1 MARLETATG
10 FVTTGVAW
18 FTDVSVMT
26 TSMKGLGAF
35 IKVVVDV
42 PVVEVGGGKAEV
54 EENAPAAAEA
64 NPPVVV
70 NAPPLSLGS
79 STTSC

>member
-1 MARLETATG
+1 
-10 FVTTGVAW
+10 
-18 FTDVSVMT
+18 
-26 TSMKGLGAF
+26 MKGLGAF